1 MVQEFFRQER
11 EYEAFLKGGGY
22 VCSGIGM
29 GTEWHRV
36 HKAHCPSLNF
46 AGPARDGHRTSVRK
60 ATSRNLDDLHD
71 WLVKTYGDGGFRYC
85 AFCRP
90 QEG

>member
-1 MVQEFFRQER
+1 
-11 EYEAFLKGGGY
+11 
-22 VCSGIGM
+22 
-29 GTEWHRV
+29 
-36 HKAHCPSLNF
+36 
-46 AGPARDGHRTSVRK
+46 VRK
-60 ATSRNLDDLHD
+60 AVSRNLDDLHD